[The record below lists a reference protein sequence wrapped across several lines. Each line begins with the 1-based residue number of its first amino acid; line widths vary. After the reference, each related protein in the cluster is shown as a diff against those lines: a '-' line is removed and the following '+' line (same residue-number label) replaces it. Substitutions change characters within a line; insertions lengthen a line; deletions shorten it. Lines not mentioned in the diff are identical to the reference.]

1 MGLHMG
7 WLLAIDSESTASIG
21 IGAMIVFIA
30 MVLVAGIAASVLVQ
44 TSSRLETQGLKTGH
58 ETISEVASGIKVEAI
73 DGLNTSG
80 RISKITVDITSNA
93 GSPSIDLAQVVFEI
107 SDSAKKYVLTYGGDT
122 ANASSINGNVFDI
135 PNFGDAASFDIIV
148 YQDADESCGSTNP
161 VINFGD
167 HVALA
172 VNTSAIFNGLEPRKD
187 VNGLII
193 PEEGSA
199 GTIGFT
205 TPPSLTDKIIKLQ

>member
-1 MGLHMG
+1 MG
-7 WLLAIDSESTASIG
+7 WLMAKEKDSTASIG

-58 ETISEVASGIKVEAI
+58 ETISEVASGIKVESI
-73 DGLNTSG
+73 DGFNTSG
-80 RISKITVDITSNA
+80 KIVKMIVGITSNA
-93 GSPSIDLAQVVFEI
+93 GSPSIDLAQIVVEI
-107 SDSAKKYVLTYGGDT
+107 SDSTKKYVLKYGSDT
-122 ANASSINGNVFDI
+122 ANASSIDGNVFDI
-135 PNFGDAASFDIIV
+135 AAFGDATSFDIIV
-148 YQDADESCGSTNP
+148 YQDADESCNSANP

-193 PEEGSA
+193 PEEGAA
-199 GTIGFT
+199 GIIGFT
-205 TPPSLTDKIIKLQ
+205 TPSSFTNRILQLQ

>member
-1 MGLHMG
+1 MG
-7 WLLAIDSESTASIG
+7 WPNAKEKDSIASIG

-58 ETISEVASGIKVEAI
+58 ETISEVASGIKVESI
-73 DGLNTSG
+73 DGFNTSG
-80 RISKITVDITSNA
+80 KIVKMVVGITSNA
-93 GSPSIDLAQVVFEI
+93 GSPSIDLAQIVVEI
-107 SDSAKKYVLTYGGDT
+107 SDSAKKYVLKYGSDT
-122 ANASSINGNVFDI
+122 TNASSIDGNVFDI
-135 PNFGDAASFDIIV
+135 ATFGDATSFDIIV
-148 YQDADESCGSTNP
+148 YQDADESCNSANP

-193 PEEGSA
+193 PEEGAA
-199 GTIGFT
+199 GIIGFT
-205 TPPSLTDKIIKLQ
+205 TPCSFTNRILQLQ

>member
-1 MGLHMG
+1 MG
-7 WLLAIDSESTASIG
+7 WLMAKEKDSTASIG

-44 TSSRLETQGLKTGH
+44 TSSRLEMQGLKTGH
-58 ETISEVASGIKVEAI
+58 ETISEVASGIKVESI
-73 DGLNTSG
+73 DGFNTSG
-80 RISKITVDITSNA
+80 KIVKMVIGITSNA
-93 GSPSIDLAQVVFEI
+93 GSPSIDLAQIVVEI
-107 SDSAKKYVLTYGGDT
+107 SDSVKKYVLTYGGDT
-122 ANASSINGNVFDI
+122 ANVSSINGNVFDVAA
-135 PNFGDAASFDIIV
+135 FGDTTSFDIIV
-148 YQDADESCGSTNP
+148 YQDADESCNSANP

-167 HVALA
+167 HVALG

-199 GTIGFT
+199 GIIGFT
-205 TPPSLTDKIIKLQ
+205 TPSSFTNRILQLQ

>member
-1 MGLHMG
+1 MG
-7 WLLAIDSESTASIG
+7 WLMAKEKDSTASIG

-58 ETISEVASGIKVEAI
+58 ETISEVASGIKVESI
-73 DGLNTSG
+73 DGFNTSG
-80 RISKITVDITSNA
+80 KIVKMIVGITSNA
-93 GSPSIDLAQVVFEI
+93 GSPSIDLAQIVVEI
-107 SDSAKKYVLTYGGDT
+107 SDSTKKYVLKYGSDT
-122 ANASSINGNVFDI
+122 ANASSIDGNVFDI
-135 PNFGDAASFDIIV
+135 TAFGDATSFDIIV
-148 YQDADESCGSTNP
+148 YQDADESCNSANP

-193 PEEGSA
+193 PEEGAA
-199 GTIGFT
+199 GIIGFT
-205 TPPSLTDKIIKLQ
+205 TPSSFTNRILQLQ